1 MSMGK
6 KLCRNTLNNQEDWL
20 TKTNN
25 TTNCMNPTTKAIL
38 PRKHEENMAKTIY
51 KEVTTKGA
59 IEWAKIFEENR
70 DMNGFEGQ
78 YEDSEGAYVLTQV
91 LNKDE
96 FEKLKKAG
104 TMKKPIQ
111 KRLMDGEIAIKF
123 ERRHL
128 VKDKS
133 GKEIPQAGGAP
144 KVVGPD
150 GKRWD
155 VETQGLIGNGTIAEV
170 TNLITTFP
178 GQDGKTVSRTSLTK
192 IKIVEHIPYVREEEG
207 EDA

>member
-1 MSMGK
+1 
-6 KLCRNTLNNQEDWL
+6 
-20 TKTNN
+20 
-25 TTNCMNPTTKAIL
+25 
-38 PRKHEENMAKTIY
+38 MAKTIY

-192 IKIVEHIPYVREEEG
+192 VKIIEHVPYVREEEG

>member
-1 MSMGK
+1 
-6 KLCRNTLNNQEDWL
+6 
-20 TKTNN
+20 
-25 TTNCMNPTTKAIL
+25 
-38 PRKHEENMAKTIY
+38 MAKTTY
-51 KEVTTKGA
+51 KEVTTKGP
-59 IEWAKIFEENR
+59 IEWAKIFENNR
-70 DMNGFEGQ
+70 DLSGYEGQ
-78 YEDSEGAYVLTQV
+78 YEDTDGAYVLVQV
-91 LNKDE
+91 LGKDE

-128 VKDKS
+128 IKTKD

-155 VETQGLIGNGTIAEV
+155 VEEQGHIWNGTIAEV
-170 TNLITTFP
+170 TNLITQFP
-178 GQDGKTVSRTSLTK
+178 GQDGKIVSRTSMTK
-192 IKIVEHIPYVREEEG
+192 VKIIEHVPYVREDDDEG
-207 EDA
+207 EDE

>member
-1 MSMGK
+1 
-6 KLCRNTLNNQEDWL
+6 
-20 TKTNN
+20 
-25 TTNCMNPTTKAIL
+25 
-38 PRKHEENMAKTIY
+38 
-51 KEVTTKGA
+51 
-59 IEWAKIFEENR
+59 
-70 DMNGFEGQ
+70 
-78 YEDSEGAYVLTQV
+78 
-91 LNKDE
+91 
-96 FEKLKKAG
+96 
-104 TMKKPIQ
+104 MKKPIQ

-192 IKIVEHIPYVREEEG
+192 VKIVEHVPYVREEEG